1 MKKRL
6 LFILIV
12 FIAWLPVFVIQKP
25 VFMFY
30 QHALSETCTFTDFL
44 QVMLHGLKLDCTIAG
59 YLTAIPLL
67 LTLVSVW
74 LPGAWLK
81 KVLKGY
87 FLIMGI
93 LVSAIFSV
101 DVALY
106 SFWGFRLD
114 ATLFFY
120 LQSPADAMASVPL
133 GMFFIQLLVFVA
145 YALGIYAWFT
155 FILRFAPVKP
165 SFPPTG
171 LEQLGS
177 TFAIL
182 LAGGIL
188 FIPIRGG
195 VTTST
200 ANVGMVYFSQNQF
213 LNHSAINPCFSL
225 IASLSKQQDFASQFD
240 FYPEEKRKALFDT
253 LIQAQDSLCP
263 GDSIPTEPVKLL
275 TTTRPNILI
284 IIMESFTAN
293 AIEAV
298 GGEPGI
304 TPNLNRL
311 SKEGVLFT
319 NLYANSFRTDRGLV
333 SVLNGYLAQPTT
345 SIMKYPVKSQTLPSI
360 AKSLNK
366 EGYTADMLYGGDI
379 NFTNMQSYFYSS
391 GYSKITAD
399 RDFPL
404 SSRLSKWGAN
414 DDITFSHLYEDIKQ
428 RPVDGKP
435 WLSTFRTLSS
445 HEPFEVPFHHLEHPY
460 LNSVA
465 FTDSCIGNFIDTF
478 KELPAWKNTVVI
490 FVSDHGYRYPEN
502 MQEYGP
508 LRFHIPMLWLGGAIA
523 EPKVIDT
530 YANQT
535 DLAATLLNQMGLPTD
550 EFSFSKDILNPCVPH
565 YAFYTFNNGFGFID
579 ESGVSVYDNEGNKIL
594 VEEPESGN
602 ETRLEKGKVLLQ
614 TLYDDLGNR

>member
-30 QHALSETCTFTDFL
+30 QHALSEACTFTDFL

-133 GMFFIQLLVFVA
+133 GLFFIQLLVFVA

-298 GGEPGI
+298 GGEPACIPSHDFHDGDSEGI
-304 TPNLNRL
+304 IDSHIPLQLRKGGGNIFGCRGKTRAVVNLHQVVVNGLWRSDDFYIL
-311 SKEGVLFT
+311 KLLGTAVPGQLIHCVHGVIPAYVYEIGDIVFPKNINQNPVLGSVLF
-319 NLYANSFRTDRGLV
+319 
-333 SVLNGYLAQPTT
+333 
-345 SIMKYPVKSQTLPSI
+345 
-360 AKSLNK
+360 
-366 EGYTADMLYGGDI
+366 
-379 NFTNMQSYFYSS
+379 
-391 GYSKITAD
+391 
-399 RDFPL
+399 
-404 SSRLSKWGAN
+404 
-414 DDITFSHLYEDIKQ
+414 
-428 RPVDGKP
+428 RPG
-435 WLSTFRTLSS
+435 
-445 HEPFEVPFHHLEHPY
+445 
-460 LNSVA
+460 
-465 FTDSCIGNFIDTF
+465 
-478 KELPAWKNTVVI
+478 
-490 FVSDHGYRYPEN
+490 
-502 MQEYGP
+502 
-508 LRFHIPMLWLGGAIA
+508 
-523 EPKVIDT
+523 
-530 YANQT
+530 
-535 DLAATLLNQMGLPTD
+535 
-550 EFSFSKDILNPCVPH
+550 
-565 YAFYTFNNGFGFID
+565 
-579 ESGVSVYDNEGNKIL
+579 
-594 VEEPESGN
+594 
-602 ETRLEKGKVLLQ
+602 
-614 TLYDDLGNR
+614 

>member
-200 ANVGMVYFSQNQF
+200 ANVGMVYFSQNQL
-213 LNHSAINPCFSL
+213 LNHSAINPCFSM
-225 IASLSKQQDFASQFD
+225 IASLNKQQDFA
-240 FYPEEKRKALFDT
+240 
-253 LIQAQDSLCP
+253 
-263 GDSIPTEPVKLL
+263 
-275 TTTRPNILI
+275 
-284 IIMESFTAN
+284 
-293 AIEAV
+293 
-298 GGEPGI
+298 
-304 TPNLNRL
+304 
-311 SKEGVLFT
+311 
-319 NLYANSFRTDRGLV
+319 
-333 SVLNGYLAQPTT
+333 
-345 SIMKYPVKSQTLPSI
+345 
-360 AKSLNK
+360 
-366 EGYTADMLYGGDI
+366 
-379 NFTNMQSYFYSS
+379 
-391 GYSKITAD
+391 
-399 RDFPL
+399 
-404 SSRLSKWGAN
+404 
-414 DDITFSHLYEDIKQ
+414 
-428 RPVDGKP
+428 
-435 WLSTFRTLSS
+435 
-445 HEPFEVPFHHLEHPY
+445 
-460 LNSVA
+460 
-465 FTDSCIGNFIDTF
+465 
-478 KELPAWKNTVVI
+478 
-490 FVSDHGYRYPEN
+490 
-502 MQEYGP
+502 
-508 LRFHIPMLWLGGAIA
+508 
-523 EPKVIDT
+523 
-530 YANQT
+530 
-535 DLAATLLNQMGLPTD
+535 
-550 EFSFSKDILNPCVPH
+550 
-565 YAFYTFNNGFGFID
+565 
-579 ESGVSVYDNEGNKIL
+579 
-594 VEEPESGN
+594 
-602 ETRLEKGKVLLQ
+602 
-614 TLYDDLGNR
+614 

>member
-1 MKKRL
+1 MTALFQIINGEEKADAGTYQWGQTITTSYLPLDNSKYFNTDINLLDWLCQFSPDTNEVFLKGFLGRMLFSGEELMKKVSVLSGGEKMRCMISRMMLTDANCLILDTPTNHLDLESIQAFNNTLKTFKGNILFSSHDHEFIQTVSNRIIELTPNGIIDKMMDYDDYITDPAIGKITGKVIFEMKKRL

-182 LAGGIL
+182 FSRGNIVYSDPGRRNYVYGKCRHGL
-188 FIPIRGG
+188 FQPEPVLESFGDQP
-195 VTTST
+195 VFQSD
-200 ANVGMVYFSQNQF
+200 
-213 LNHSAINPCFSL
+213 SL
-225 IASLSKQQDFASQFD
+225 I
-240 FYPEEKRKALFDT
+240 E
-253 LIQAQDSLCP
+253 
-263 GDSIPTEPVKLL
+263 
-275 TTTRPNILI
+275 
-284 IIMESFTAN
+284 
-293 AIEAV
+293 
-298 GGEPGI
+298 
-304 TPNLNRL
+304 
-311 SKEGVLFT
+311 
-319 NLYANSFRTDRGLV
+319 
-333 SVLNGYLAQPTT
+333 
-345 SIMKYPVKSQTLPSI
+345 
-360 AKSLNK
+360 
-366 EGYTADMLYGGDI
+366 
-379 NFTNMQSYFYSS
+379 
-391 GYSKITAD
+391 
-399 RDFPL
+399 
-404 SSRLSKWGAN
+404 
-414 DDITFSHLYEDIKQ
+414 
-428 RPVDGKP
+428 
-435 WLSTFRTLSS
+435 
-445 HEPFEVPFHHLEHPY
+445 
-460 LNSVA
+460 
-465 FTDSCIGNFIDTF
+465 
-478 KELPAWKNTVVI
+478 
-490 FVSDHGYRYPEN
+490 
-502 MQEYGP
+502 
-508 LRFHIPMLWLGGAIA
+508 
-523 EPKVIDT
+523 
-530 YANQT
+530 
-535 DLAATLLNQMGLPTD
+535 
-550 EFSFSKDILNPCVPH
+550 
-565 YAFYTFNNGFGFID
+565 
-579 ESGVSVYDNEGNKIL
+579 
-594 VEEPESGN
+594 
-602 ETRLEKGKVLLQ
+602 
-614 TLYDDLGNR
+614 

>member
-1 MKKRL
+1 
-6 LFILIV
+6 
-12 FIAWLPVFVIQKP
+12 
-25 VFMFY
+25 
-30 QHALSETCTFTDFL
+30 
-44 QVMLHGLKLDCTIAG
+44 
-59 YLTAIPLL
+59 
-67 LTLVSVW
+67 
-74 LPGAWLK
+74 
-81 KVLKGY
+81 
-87 FLIMGI
+87 MGI

-106 SFWGFRLD
+106 SFWGLGLD

-333 SVLNGYLAQPTT
+333 SRIERLFSPTHHLHHEV
-345 SIMKYPVKSQTLPSI
+345 SGEKPDPSI
-360 AKSLNK
+360 YRK
-366 EGYTADMLYGGDI
+366 E
-379 NFTNMQSYFYSS
+379 S
-391 GYSKITAD
+391 
-399 RDFPL
+399 
-404 SSRLSKWGAN
+404 
-414 DDITFSHLYEDIKQ
+414 
-428 RPVDGKP
+428 
-435 WLSTFRTLSS
+435 
-445 HEPFEVPFHHLEHPY
+445 
-460 LNSVA
+460 
-465 FTDSCIGNFIDTF
+465 
-478 KELPAWKNTVVI
+478 
-490 FVSDHGYRYPEN
+490 
-502 MQEYGP
+502 
-508 LRFHIPMLWLGGAIA
+508 
-523 EPKVIDT
+523 
-530 YANQT
+530 
-535 DLAATLLNQMGLPTD
+535 
-550 EFSFSKDILNPCVPH
+550 
-565 YAFYTFNNGFGFID
+565 
-579 ESGVSVYDNEGNKIL
+579 
-594 VEEPESGN
+594 
-602 ETRLEKGKVLLQ
+602 
-614 TLYDDLGNR
+614 